1 MFALII
7 VAKAM
12 LGTVAVVKGCFGGR
26 LVALLFVMR
35 LGLLVKP
42 CSVCLVVIATRQA
55 IVSVA
60 DDTRYAPASTTSAAS
75 SDTRTT
81 QPHSEDST
89 PSSKHFGH

>member
-42 CSVCLVVIATRQA
+42 CSVC
-55 IVSVA
+55 
-60 DDTRYAPASTTSAAS
+60 
-75 SDTRTT
+75 
-81 QPHSEDST
+81 
-89 PSSKHFGH
+89 